1 MIHISEIINDDHS
14 ITIAVDGRLN
24 RKSLASLTE
33 VCDRHLKRNRKI
45 LLHLNGI
52 THTDESGRECI
63 KSLKNR
69 VEFLSVPEFL
79 KLEINLK
86 IKV

>member
-1 MIHISEIINDDHS
+1 MIHINETTYDDNS
-14 ITIAVDGRLN
+14 IMIEVDGRLN
-24 RKSLASLTE
+24 RKSLASLKD
-33 VCDRHLKRNRKI
+33 VCDRQLKSKKKI
-45 LLHLNGI
+45 LLHLKGI
-52 THTDESGRECI
+52 THTDEVGREYL
-63 KSLKNR
+63 KNLKNR